1 MKFRPRLLV
10 VTCTLLVGGALLA
23 GADNIAS
30 IDADLAPQMV
40 AEEVESLVRAVAD
53 PDATDS
59 HGVLKVSVRCTRA
72 DRLGAFRLRS
82 CQVEVPR
89 GVVTS
94 GLIGPP
100 KARFFVL
107 PIGQH
112 GCNESSESSRQSCRQ
127 GRRGH

>member
-72 DRLGAFRLRS
+72 DRLGAFPTEKGEIDTRTVWV
-82 CQVEVPR
+82 VEVE
-89 GVVTS
+89 GEAGS
-94 GLIGPP
+94 DG
-100 KARFFVL
+100 AFYVL
-107 PIGQH
+107 DDETGAVLAH
-112 GCNESSESSRQSCRQ
+112 GAVAAQ
-127 GRRGH
+127 